1 MTAGFDRFG
10 TAGLEWYGQAMT
22 QIGKL
27 IILCGAIVIVIGA
40 VVWGL
45 GRLGFRGLPGDVRYE
60 SEHVRFY
67 FPIVTCL
74 VLSALLTFGQWI
86 WRWFSQR

>member
-1 MTAGFDRFG
+1 MAPLGKFLILFG
-10 TAGLEWYGQAMT
+10 VVLMA
-22 QIGKL
+22 IG
-27 IILCGAIVIVIGA
+27 G

-60 SEHVRFY
+60 SENVRFY

-74 VLSALLTFGQWI
+74 VLSALLTGLIWF
-86 WRWFSQR
+86 WRWMGRP